1 MGWTK
6 VVISIGGGIESK
18 ISFAALLTAL
28 YQGME
33 MFAFRICRSPA
44 FLCYYNASDNFA
56 GFFSWISKYL
66 FNKLIDNL
74 VKIESANKVYDKC
87 NYYSK

>member
-6 VVISIGGGIESK
+6 AVISIGGGIESK

-33 MFAFRICRSPA
+33 MFAFRICRLPVVSV
-44 FLCYYNASDNFA
+44 FLRYRPS
-56 GFFSWISKYL
+56 
-66 FNKLIDNL
+66 
-74 VKIESANKVYDKC
+74 
-87 NYYSK
+87 

>member
-18 ISFAALLTAL
+18 ISFEALLTAL

-33 MFAFRICRSPA
+33 MFALRICRSLPVSA
-44 FLCYYNASDNFA
+44 FLRYRS
-56 GFFSWISKYL
+56 L
-66 FNKLIDNL
+66 
-74 VKIESANKVYDKC
+74 
-87 NYYSK
+87 